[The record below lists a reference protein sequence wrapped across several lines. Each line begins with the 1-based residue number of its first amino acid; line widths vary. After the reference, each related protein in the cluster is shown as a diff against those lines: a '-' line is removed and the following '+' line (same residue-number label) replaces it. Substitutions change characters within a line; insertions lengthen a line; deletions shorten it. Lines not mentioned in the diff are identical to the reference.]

1 MFMKI
6 GLVIIAGLAL
16 ACMGLGFLL
25 KASYKANGILEA
37 NVAVAEQALVEE
49 RETLAAVQ
57 AHAEQQAREIAA
69 LAADEAEAATQKD
82 KAIAEL
88 NSFRNKLGRAAT
100 GRPSLVGRLATR
112 ASRNVM
118 FDFYT
123 ASGGQPASGTDGVPP
138 APAVPDPPE

>member
-57 AHAEQQAREIAA
+57 AHAKQQAREIEA

-112 ASRNVM
+112 ATAKVM
-118 FDFYT
+118 EQFYE
-123 ASGGQPASGTDGVPP
+123 ASGGS
-138 APAVPDPPE
+138 PPEVVEPVSP